1 MKARRFWVERK
12 KVVNF
17 YGQLMQFFFQVLYIT
32 THTYILYMY
41 MCIHLN
47 TRAHALD
54 TLARTRTRRSE
65 SYYDSNNSMTASD
78 MPGYYSSSQA
88 PDQYSDYMVR
98 INKIIIIKMQSN
110 PPIVNR

>member
-1 MKARRFWVERK
+1 MNTVMLDRAVDSENEDLLRRREEGAYLTNVTGVE
-12 KVVNF
+12 VVELNS
-17 YGQLMQFFFQVLYIT
+17 YQQT
-32 THTYILYMY
+32 TDV
-41 MCIHLN
+41 
-47 TRAHALD
+47 D
-54 TLARTRTRRSE
+54 TSTTRSE

-98 INKIIIIKMQSN
+98 INKIIILKMQSN